1 MTAFVIRRVLGAV
14 WVLVGVAV
22 VVFFIVHLTG
32 DPASVMLP
40 PEATQADIAAFRH
53 AEGFDRPLWQQFVTF
68 AGQALHGNFGD
79 SLRHNTPALGL
90 ALERVPATLELGF
103 AAIFIA
109 VVVAIPAGIL
119 SALRPNTVYDFAA
132 RIFALL
138 GQSGPTYWIGLMLI
152 LVFGVWLEWFPV
164 SGIGG
169 LSHLVLPAVTL
180 GLFSMAKL
188 MRLTRGA
195 LLDILHSDFLRTAV
209 AKGVGRWRL
218 IGHHAMRNAWLPII
232 TQVGVELGTVL
243 SGALITE
250 TIFAWPGIGRLA
262 IQAIYDRDF
271 PIVEVVVLLAAS
283 IFVILNLIVDLA
295 YAALDPRIRYD

>member
-1 MTAFVIRRVLGAV
+1 MTAYVLRRIFGAA

-32 DPASVMLP
+32 DPAAIMLP

-53 AEGFDRPLWQQFVTF
+53 AEGFDRPLYEQFAKF
-68 AGQALHGNFGD
+68 AGQAIRGDFGD
-79 SLRHNTPALGL
+79 SLRHNTPAMGL
-90 ALERVPATLELGF
+90 ALERLPATLELGF
-103 AAIFIA
+103 AAMFIA
-109 VVVAIPAGIL
+109 VLVAVPAGIV
-119 SALRPNTVYDFAA
+119 SAVKPNTPFDFAV
-132 RIFALL
+132 RLFALL

-152 LVFGVWLEWFPV
+152 LVFGVWLGWFPV

-169 LSHLVLPAVTL
+169 LSHLVLPALTL

-195 LLDILHSDFLRTAV
+195 LLDVLHSDFLRTAL
-209 AKGVGRWRL
+209 AKGVGSWRL

-232 TQVGVELGTVL
+232 TQIGVELGTLL

-271 PIVEVVVLLAAS
+271 PVVEVVVLLAAT
-283 IFVILNLIVDLA
+283 IFVILNVIVDLM